1 MVTPVAKG
9 KVVTEDERMVQEE
22 LPPASAAEAFVA
34 RQKRWRLGAI
44 EPLVIVFLSLALN
57 LVGNGRTGLWDRDE
71 PRYAVCVREMRARGD
86 WIFPT
91 FNGEPRYHKPI
102 LIYWLMGLT
111 TALGGDNPFA
121 VRLVS
126 SLAGAGTVLGVW
138 WLGRRMFGSRG
149 GRLAALIMATAPI
162 AVAESKLATT
172 DATLAL
178 WLFGCQACLWVLGRR
193 ASHTAAALFWL
204 FLSLATLTKG
214 PIGPVLIAVA
224 SLFAWMCGWPM
235 SAWRRLHWRRG
246 LIAFA
251 IVTAPWYFLISLA
264 SAGDF
269 LRFAIG
275 RQIVHRLASDMEAHG
290 GFPGYYPTVSALAFY
305 PWSALVPAAL
315 LGAWMRRKADPN
327 LGFLIGWAL
336 GPLVLLECFR
346 TKLIHYY
353 LPSFPACALL
363 TAWLVLSVTAE
374 GVNIRRRPLGRL
386 ALALLVGIALVGIV
400 VLVAGTT
407 VAPAAL
413 RLPMLLAAAIMV
425 AGTLAGLSAFQQGAT
440 ERAVYSL
447 AASWALIMITVTG
460 WLIPAGEPYRTSR
473 VLGEKL
479 AAFAAKLNIEPVLL
493 EYQEPG
499 VVYSVG
505 HPIALTRDRDGF
517 FAHLKGGRS
526 VLTVALPSEIE
537 VMRNHF
543 GLDVTPLDEV
553 AGFILT
559 KGEQKTLQI
568 AVVHEGEGTTV
579 MTEPEDSRTR
589 RIGLKIEELP
599 RSR

>member
-1 MVTPVAKG
+1 
-9 KVVTEDERMVQEE
+9 MVQEE
-22 LPPASAAEAFVA
+22 LSPASALQGTVA
-34 RQKRWRLGAI
+34 RKLRWRWGRI
-44 EPLVIVFLSLALN
+44 EPLGIVILSLILN
-57 LVGNGRTGLWDRDE
+57 LAGNGRTGLWDRDE

-91 FNGEPRYHKPI
+91 FNDEPRYHKPI

-111 TALGGDNPFA
+111 TALGGDNPFG

-126 SLAGAGTVLGVW
+126 SFAGAGMVLGVW
-138 WLGRRMFGSRG
+138 WLGRRMFGPRG

-193 ASHTAAALFWL
+193 VSHTAAGPFWL

-214 PIGPVLIAVA
+214 PIGPVLIAAA
-224 SLFAWMCGWPM
+224 SLVSWWWGWPI
-235 SAWRRLHWRRG
+235 SAWKRLHWRRG

-251 IVTAPWYFLISLA
+251 IVTAPWYVLISLA

-275 RQIVHRLASDMEAHG
+275 RQIVYRLASDMEAHG
-290 GFPGYYPTVSALAFY
+290 GFPGYYPAVSALVFY

-315 LGAWMRRKADPN
+315 VGAWMRRKVDPN
-327 LGFLIGWAL
+327 LGFLLGWAI
-336 GPLVLLECFR
+336 GPLVVLECFR

-353 LPSFPACALL
+353 LPAFPACALL
-363 TAWLVLSVTAE
+363 TAWLVLSVCAE

-386 ALALLVGIALVGIV
+386 AIALLVGIALVGIV

-407 VAPAAL
+407 VAPGSL
-413 RLPMLLAAAIMV
+413 RLPMLLIAAIMA
-425 AGTLAGLSAFQQGAT
+425 AGTLAGVSAFQQGAT

-473 VLGEKL
+473 VIGVKL
-479 AAFAAKLNIEPVLL
+479 AAFAAKLNVEPVLL

-499 VVYSVG
+499 VVYAVG

-517 FAHLKGGRS
+517 FAHLKGGKS

-543 GLDVTPLDEV
+543 GLVVTPVDEV
-553 AGFILT
+553 DGLILT

-568 AVVHEGEGTTV
+568 AVVHVGEAAPVPPPLG
-579 MTEPEDSRTR
+579 PNSR
-589 RIGLKIEELP
+589 RIGLKVEQTLVK
-599 RSR
+599 